1 MPSSTVFLTAGH
13 PPRAGSLLDIGQT
26 FLYDN
31 HRTFHALN
39 RKGVVFYTRFPQ
51 LLARWAVNCIK
62 ELNQPMEEILRM
74 EHITKRF
81 GDVYANRDI
90 NLEVRQGEV
99 HTLLGE
105 NGAGKSTLMNVLFGL
120 YQPTEGDIYLH
131 GKKVRIDSPAQ
142 AVKLGIGMVHQH
154 FMLVE
159 AMTVFENIILGDR
172 NTRGVF
178 IDKEARK
185 KEILELSQRYGLDVE
200 LDKPIT
206 EIAVGAQQRVE
217 ILKALYRGAELL
229 VLDEPSAALT
239 DIEVE
244 GLFRIMRKLTE
255 EGKSIIFIS
264 HKMRE
269 VLHISDR
276 ITILRAGQTVCTLD
290 RKDTTGEELANLMIG
305 RELVPSHYKKV
316 ETPGDPVIE
325 LRGVDF
331 HKSSKHNGLNGVS
344 LTVGRGEIVGIAG
357 VDGNGQSQLA
367 QVVTGVLTPEAG
379 EVDMKGSR
387 VAQFTPNGFILENV
401 SHIPEDRNKMGL
413 IGNMSVMDNIV
424 LKSTDTP
431 QFSDARGM
439 HLKKKAI
446 RQYALKMQEKYD
458 IRCASIDQEAR
469 NLSGGNQQKVILARE
484 LEGQPD
490 LLVAVHPTRGLDIG
504 ATRFVHDT
512 MIEAREKG
520 CGVLLISA
528 DFDEILEVSDRIVVM
543 FEGQVMG
550 VYPGKN
556 PPIDQISLA
565 MAGK

>member
-1 MPSSTVFLTAGH
+1 
-13 PPRAGSLLDIGQT
+13 
-26 FLYDN
+26 
-31 HRTFHALN
+31 
-39 RKGVVFYTRFPQ
+39 
-51 LLARWAVNCIK
+51 
-62 ELNQPMEEILRM
+62 MEEILRM

-90 NLEVRQGEV
+90 NFDVRAGEV

-120 YQPTEGDIYLH
+120 YQPTEGNIYFR
-131 GKKVRIDSPAQ
+131 GQKVRIDSPAQ

-172 NTRGVF
+172 NSKGLF
-178 IDKEARK
+178 INREARK
-185 KEILELSQRYGLDVE
+185 REILELSERYGLNVE

-217 ILKALYRGAELL
+217 ILKALYRGAQLL
-229 VLDEPSAALT
+229 VLDEPTAALT
-239 DIEVE
+239 DLEVE
-244 GLFRIMRKLTE
+244 GLFDIMERLTQ

-269 VLHISDR
+269 VLRISDR
-276 ITILRAGQTVCTLD
+276 ITILRAGETVCT
-290 RKDTTGEELANLMIG
+290 RERGETTGEELASLMIG
-305 RELVPSHYKKV
+305 RELAPSHYEKV
-316 ETPGDPVIE
+316 EQAGEPVVQLE
-325 LRGVDF
+325 AVDY
-331 HKSSKHNGLNGVS
+331 HKESKHSGLSGVS

-367 QVVTGVLTPEAG
+367 QVVTGVLAPEG
-379 EVDMKGSR
+379 GVVDLKGSR
-387 VAQFTPNGFILENV
+387 VAQFTPNGFILESV

-413 IGNMSVMDNIV
+413 VGNMTVQENIV
-424 LKSTDTP
+424 LKSTDDP
-431 QFSDARGM
+431 RFSSGRGL
-439 HLKKKAI
+439 HLKKRAM
-446 RQYALKMQEKYD
+446 RRYAQEMREKYD

-484 LEGQPD
+484 LEGNPD

-504 ATRFVHDT
+504 ATRFIHDT
-512 MIEAREKG
+512 MIAARDRG

-528 DFDEILEVSDRIVVM
+528 DFDEILEVSDRIAVM
-543 FEGQVMG
+543 FEGQIMG

-556 PPIDQISLA
+556 PPISEISLA

>member
-1 MPSSTVFLTAGH
+1 
-13 PPRAGSLLDIGQT
+13 
-26 FLYDN
+26 
-31 HRTFHALN
+31 
-39 RKGVVFYTRFPQ
+39 
-51 LLARWAVNCIK
+51 
-62 ELNQPMEEILRM
+62 MEEILRM
-74 EHITKRF
+74 EHITKQF

-90 NLEVRQGEV
+90 NLDVRRGEV

-120 YQPTEGDIYLH
+120 YQPTEGRIILK
-131 GKKVRIDSPAQ
+131 GKPVKIDSPAQ
-142 AVKLGIGMVHQH
+142 AVRLGIGMVHQH

-172 NTRGVF
+172 NTKGVF
-178 IDKEARK
+178 IDREARK
-185 KEILELSQRYGLDVE
+185 KEILELSERYGLDVE
-200 LDKPIT
+200 LDKPVT

-229 VLDEPSAALT
+229 VLDEPTAALT
-239 DIEVE
+239 DLEAE
-244 GLFRIMRKLTE
+244 NLFEIIHKLTAE
-255 EGKSIIFIS
+255 NKSIIFIS

-269 VLHISDR
+269 VLKISDR

-290 RKDTTGEELANLMIG
+290 RDKTTGGELANLMIG
-305 RELVPSHYKKV
+305 RELVPCHYEKV
-316 ETPGDPVIE
+316 DKPGSPVIE
-325 LRGVDF
+325 LKNVDY
-331 HKSSKHNGLNGVS
+331 HKQSKHNGLNGIS
-344 LTVGRGEIVGIAG
+344 LTVGRGEVVGVAG

-367 QVVTGVLTPEAG
+367 QIVTGVLTPDAG

-387 VAQFTPNGFILENV
+387 VAKFTPNGFILENV

-413 IGNMSVMDNIV
+413 IGDMSVKENIV
-424 LKSTDTP
+424 LKSTSSP
-431 QFSDARGM
+431 EFSQGHGL

-446 RQYALKMQEKYD
+446 RDFALSMQEKYD
-458 IRCASIDQEAR
+458 IRCASIEQEAR
-469 NLSGGNQQKVILARE
+469 NLSGGNQQKIILARE
-484 LEGQPD
+484 LEGDPD

-512 MIEAREKG
+512 MIQAREKG

-528 DFDEILEVSDRIVVM
+528 DFDEVLEVSDRIVVM

-550 VYPGKN
+550 IYPGQN
-556 PPIDQISLA
+556 PPIDEISLA

>member
-1 MPSSTVFLTAGH
+1 MA
-13 PPRAGSLLDIGQT
+13 
-26 FLYDN
+26 
-31 HRTFHALN
+31 
-39 RKGVVFYTRFPQ
+39 
-51 LLARWAVNCIK
+51 
-62 ELNQPMEEILRM
+62 EILRM

-90 NLEVRQGEV
+90 NLEVREGEV

-142 AVKLGIGMVHQH
+142 AVRLGIGMVHQH

-172 NTRGVF
+172 NTKGIF

-185 KEILELSQRYGLDVE
+185 KEILELSERYGLDVE

-244 GLFRIMRKLTE
+244 GLFKIMQKLTN

-269 VLHISDR
+269 VMRISDR
-276 ITILRAGQTVCTLD
+276 ITILRAGETVCTLD
-290 RKDTTGEELANLMIG
+290 RAATTGEELANLMIG
-305 RELVPSHYKKV
+305 RELVPSHYEKIEK
-316 ETPGDPVIE
+316 PGAPVIE
-325 LRGVDF
+325 LRSVDF
-331 HKSSKHNGLNGVS
+331 QKTSKHNGLNGVS

-367 QVVTGVLTPEAG
+367 QVVTGVLTPDSG

-431 QFSDARGM
+431 EFSDARGL

-446 RQYALKMQEKYD
+446 RAYALKMQEKYD

-512 MIEAREKG
+512 MIEARERG

-556 PPIDQISLA
+556 PPIEEISLA